1 MFINNIKLVFLK
13 IVMSVNKKAL
23 TYIFLNG
30 RRERINSELNFPY
43 EFFYGYNFLKNFYSE
58 NNLIEFNYQNK
69 SIILKILEKLL
80 NKMSDLPFSFNILQ
94 L

>member
-43 EFFYGYNFLKNFYSE
+43 EFFYGYNFLKIFIAKTTLS
-58 NNLIEFNYQNK
+58 NLI
-69 SIILKILEKLL
+69 IKI
-80 NKMSDLPFSFNILQ
+80 NQ
-94 L
+94 